1 MVPTRLGLAASDRL
15 GRHLSDRWSAVA
27 SHALAADLGRIG
39 GRFVSAPSKMHKLL
53 LELHAH
59 EQKWC
64 RCFTIAAGA
73 PLHDRWDPKVLR
85 ELVGHWAEFVCVVH
99 SAWVAAMPLPAFEFE

>member
-39 GRFVSAPSKMHKLL
+39 GRFV
-53 LELHAH
+53 
-59 EQKWC
+59 
-64 RCFTIAAGA
+64 
-73 PLHDRWDPKVLR
+73 
-85 ELVGHWAEFVCVVH
+85 
-99 SAWVAAMPLPAFEFE
+99 